1 MANFCN
7 GKVFE
12 IGVDFGTKKS
22 DSHARRDM
30 TKSVDIIKQERN
42 LMFMTRKQLC
52 KHLNIK

>member
-12 IGVDFGTKKS
+12 IGVDFGTKKNETRS
-22 DSHARRDM
+22 RRDI
-30 TKSVDIIKQERN
+30 TKSVDITKQERN